1 MKIGKIVLVAGAS
14 LLSACAAGPDYVRPD
29 TAVPEN
35 WGAPAA
41 DTRVFGAWWQEFGDP
56 ELAALVVESFAHN
69 NDIRVAVANVDAAAA
84 TLRLARAEYLPT
96 INAEVASERIR
107 ISDNTPVPAPSAP
120 YTQHSAGIFL
130 EYEFDLWGRV
140 RRANEAA
147 LAGLTRDIAVRD
159 GIRAAVAASVAR
171 AYFESRALERQIT
184 LLERLHAM
192 RIDDLDLQRTRL
204 TAGLTSP
211 YDYEQARSETAAVAA
226 QLPAL
231 RAAHARALTALA
243 VLRGVSPAQM
253 FAEWSDLAPADR
265 GAAALPAAP
274 TVPMDLPSALLE
286 RRPDIRAAEQQLV
299 ASTARIGQA
308 KAAYFPRLSLTG
320 VLGGVS
326 TALSSLF
333 DASSRAWQAGAV
345 VTQPL
350 TDLNRVGANVAAAK
364 ALTHAATAR
373 YARTVQVA
381 FEETL
386 NALTGVTTAR
396 EIMQAQDERVSALQ
410 NAYRTAEA
418 QYRAGSLGYLE
429 LLDVERQLR
438 EVEQQQVNA
447 HLALLQSTVDL
458 YRALGGGWQEAPL
471 MAAVDRAPPD

>member
-1 MKIGKIVLVAGAS
+1 
-14 LLSACAAGPDYVRPD
+14 
-29 TAVPEN
+29 
-35 WGAPAA
+35 
-41 DTRVFGAWWQEFGDP
+41 
-56 ELAALVVESFAHN
+56 
-69 NDIRVAVANVDAAAA
+69 
-84 TLRLARAEYLPT
+84 
-96 INAEVASERIR
+96 
-107 ISDNTPVPAPSAP
+107 
-120 YTQHSAGIFL
+120 
-130 EYEFDLWGRV
+130 V

-171 AYFESRALERQIT
+171 AYFESHALERQIT

-410 NAYRTAEA
+410 NAYRTAET

-458 YRALGGGWQEAPL
+458 YRALGGGWQEAPPV
-471 MAAVDRAPPD
+471 AAVDRAPPD